1 MGKLKSG
8 KTTGMSRVSAE
19 LLKHLVGL
27 SYGLLVL
34 TDLLNM
40 VLKDPAQA
48 NLHLAEGW
56 VILLPKKSWVQ
67 DATDFRPIVCGEVF
81 AKLAAK
87 LATAR
92 VVSSWPVPRSC
103 FGCVA
108 NKGVA
113 EAIYVI
119 KHAAQESA
127 GLAEPPVFVQLDV
140 SRAFDSLNINSV
152 LQYMID
158 HWSSASA
165 KSAGLLRWVLLH
177 SRLRFQLFDASW
189 WCLQGRGTQ
198 QGGSHSPTLFGRVLS
213 GRFDQL
219 SHQWLLCGERPAFV
233 TSLLALWALWFID
246 DSIFIFRTLSQ
257 LLRLMPAVVDLLQN
271 LGLSINVSKSCLLA
285 SSLPRCLPG
294 FLGTFPVQA
303 TSVYLGMPLKVVDT
317 DEHMVDYLC
326 ARATTAYFTNK
337 RLLTHCSACRP
348 LRLRLFTSLVTA
360 SIRWCLCVVS
370 VNQTNLRK
378 LRIHHVTLLAWTL
391 GARAHNSWFVG
402 ECIATL
408 RHAVKLWSR
417 TYSETWDALLA
428 KMVWR
433 WVGHVLRLPSTDL
446 VRQSLTELQHS
457 DVTAHGIRRCRTG
470 PNNSGHRNV
479 IRYLNHCGLDAG
491 AAACRQQW
499 AEREHGWLVAHGL
512 PVAEL
517 FGANV
522 YAISSTKYLW
532 ERRCLQGTFPGQ
544 QLIVCDITDS
554 AAISVLELDRCCG
567 WRCHRAP
574 VGTQSIHDILELFLA
589 TGWLRP
595 STFHLKVLLFHQD
608 SHAERLPDLLG
619 SLPIHFHPFDPL
631 CIVTEICTL
640 PLRWLGDMT
649 RLANELVC

>member
-1 MGKLKSG
+1 
-8 KTTGMSRVSAE
+8 
-19 LLKHLVGL
+19 
-27 SYGLLVL
+27 
-34 TDLLNM
+34 
-40 VLKDPAQA
+40 
-48 NLHLAEGW
+48 
-56 VILLPKKSWVQ
+56 
-67 DATDFRPIVCGEVF
+67 
-81 AKLAAK
+81 
-87 LATAR
+87 
-92 VVSSWPVPRSC
+92 
-103 FGCVA
+103 
-108 NKGVA
+108 
-113 EAIYVI
+113 
-119 KHAAQESA
+119 
-127 GLAEPPVFVQLDV
+127 
-140 SRAFDSLNINSV
+140 
-152 LQYMID
+152 
-158 HWSSASA
+158 
-165 KSAGLLRWVLLH
+165 
-177 SRLRFQLFDASW
+177 
-189 WCLQGRGTQ
+189 
-198 QGGSHSPTLFGRVLS
+198 
-213 GRFDQL
+213 
-219 SHQWLLCGERPAFV
+219 
-233 TSLLALWALWFID
+233 
-246 DSIFIFRTLSQ
+246 
-257 LLRLMPAVVDLLQN
+257 MPAVVDLLQN

-303 TSVYLGMPLKVVDT
+303 TSVYLGMPLKVVET

-326 ARATTAYFTNK
+326 ARATTAYFTNE

-348 LRLRLFTSLVTA
+348 LRLRLFTSLVAA

-532 ERRCLQGTFPGQ
+532 ERRCLQGTFHGQ

-589 TGWLRP
+589 TGWIRP

-608 SHAERLPDLLG
+608 SHAERLPDLL
-619 SLPIHFHPFDPL
+619 
-631 CIVTEICTL
+631 
-640 PLRWLGDMT
+640 
-649 RLANELVC
+649 